1 MYYDVNYF
9 ILLKYL
15 LSYFFFV
22 LFMYPKKRF
31 IKKKSRGGGRYKYNS
46 LKIKIDFIFKN
57 YFLDLKHLLS
67 I

>member
-1 MYYDVNYF
+1 MYYDVNYY

-15 LSYFFFV
+15 LSNFFFV
-22 LFMYPKKRF
+22 LFMYPKKT
-31 IKKKSRGGGRYKYNS
+31 IYKKKNRGGGRYKYNS